1 MFYSCVIGGLICFV
15 YIIIIIFYSSV
26 GIELGYIMTL
36 IWKHSY
42 YEFFVSLFLSL
53 ILLFIICAEVS
64 IILTYLSLVK

>member
-1 MFYSCVIGGLICFV
+1 M
-15 YIIIIIFYSSV
+15 YILYLLLYSSV

-64 IILTYLSLVK
+64 IILTYLSLIK